1 MELNGSM
8 GVGVGANVVLKS
20 KIITTKVVVM

>member
-1 MELNGSM
+1 MELDGSM
-8 GVGVGANVVLKS
+8 GVGVGVNVMLKS